1 MLKKMS
7 IIILAL
13 VLGLF
18 SYQAFAVA
26 MQKDGSTVE
35 PQYTHIATMGGSF
48 DIKNGTAICCGTGR
62 SRYAETT
69 TVVKVTLQKRSS
81 NSKVWTPVCSW
92 SNTAMGKETARVNK
106 EKKVS
111 PGYDY
116 RIYIKCT
123 IKDSSGEVKE
133 TDGMYSRIVS
143 Y

>member
-26 MQKDGSTVE
+26 MQKDDSTVE

-48 DIKNGTAICCGTGR
+48 DIKTGTAICCGTGR

-69 TVVKVTLQKRSS
+69 TVVKVTLQKRAA
-81 NSKVWTPVCSW
+81 NSKVWVPVCSW
-92 SNTAMGKETARVNK
+92 SETATGKETVRVNE
-106 EKKVS
+106 EKIVS
-111 PGYDY
+111 SGYDY

>member
-1 MLKKMS
+1 MLKKIS
-7 IIILAL
+7 IVILAL

-18 SYQAFAVA
+18 SYQTFAVA
-26 MQKDGSTVE
+26 MQKDDSTME
-35 PQYTHIATMGGSF
+35 PQYTHIAIMGGSF
-48 DIKNGTAICCGTGR
+48 DIKNGTAVCCGTGE

-111 PGYDY
+111 SGYDY

-123 IKDSSGEVKE
+123 IKDSSGKVKE
-133 TDGMYSRIVS
+133 ADGIYSRIVS

>member
-7 IIILAL
+7 IVILVL

-18 SYQAFAVA
+18 PYQTLAVA
-26 MQKDGSTVE
+26 MQKDNSTVE

-48 DIKNGTAICCGTGR
+48 DIKNGTAVCCGTGR

-69 TVVKVTLQKRSS
+69 TVVKVTLQKRAA
-81 NSKVWTPVCSW
+81 NSKVWVPVCSW
-92 SNTAMGKETARVNK
+92 SETAAGKATARVNE

-111 PGYDY
+111 SGYDY

-123 IKDSSGEVKE
+123 IKDSSGGVKE
-133 TDGMYSRIVS
+133 TDGIYSRIVS